1 MANETVPAFLEKMIE
16 DNEPKSPAP
25 LPDIDDPHGSTWGE
39 PDELVNSPHEGEPPP
54 GFIRASVI
62 PRRRWIHLVPASE
75 EVVCVPRSLLDS
87 LQSALES
94 VYAPEVRFGPDFAD
108 MRQQAE
114 EARKEAY
121 EDALETLDEI
131 DECMAILPDTP
142 RRSR

>member
-1 MANETVPAFLEKMIE
+1 MANETVPAFLEKMIDDSKPE
-16 DNEPKSPAP
+16 EAP
-25 LPDIDDPHGSTWGE
+25 LPDIDDPYDGVWGE
-39 PDELVNSPHEGEPPP
+39 PDELLNSPHEGEPPP

-62 PRRRWIHLVPASE
+62 PRKRWIHLVPAAE

-121 EDALETLDEI
+121 EDAHETLDEI
-131 DECMAILPDTP
+131 DDCMTIVPDNP